1 MACMKDAW
9 TWQVLNAGSFR
20 LDGGGMFGIIPKSI
34 WSRWTSS
41 DEMNRVGLN
50 TNCLLLEQAGR
61 RVLVEAGC
69 GDKWTE
75 KERDIYQLE
84 RRSVV
89 DALREIDVEPESID
103 TVVTTHLHF
112 DHAGGLTTWDGRDPK
127 EMVAE
132 GISPRVVFPNAE
144 IVVQRQEWDYALAD
158 RSTMTRTYLRTHLDP
173 IADRVRLIDGAQEVL
188 PGIRVRPLVG
198 HTWGMHGIFIESAE
212 GTVVFPGDLL
222 PTVHHTHA
230 SSSPAYD
237 MLPFETMQTKAAF
250 LPEAA
255 QEGWILVLD
264 HEPATPVGRISQRER
279 GGYEVVPIT

>member
-1 MACMKDAW
+1 MAIMKDAW
-9 TWQVLNAGSFR
+9 SWNVLNAGSFR

-34 WSRWTSS
+34 WSRWTNS
-41 DEMNRVGLN
+41 DEANRVALN

-75 KERDIYQLE
+75 KERGIYQLE
-84 RRSVV
+84 HRSVV
-89 DALREIDVEPESID
+89 DALQEIDVAPESID

-127 EMVAE
+127 EMVAA
-132 GISPRVVFPNAE
+132 GTSPRLVFPNAE
-144 IVVQRQEWDYALAD
+144 VVVQRQEWDDALAD

-173 IADRVRLIDGAQEVL
+173 IADRVRMIDGPQEVL

-198 HTWGMHGIFIESAE
+198 HTWGMQGIFIESAE

-250 LPEAA
+250 LREAT
-255 QEGWILVLD
+255 QEDWILVLD
-264 HEPATPVGRISQRER
+264 HEPDTPVGRISRTER

>member
-1 MACMKDAW
+1 MSESW
-9 TWQVLNAGSFR
+9 TWKLLQAGRFR

-34 WSRWTSS
+34 WSKWTSA

-50 TNCLLLEQAGR
+50 TNCLLLERAGR

-75 KERDIYQLE
+75 KERSIYQLE
-84 RRSVV
+84 RRTVV

-112 DHAGGLTTWDGRDPK
+112 DHAGGLTSWDGRDPA
-127 EMVAE
+127 EMVAT
-132 GISPRVVFPNAE
+132 GTSPRVVFPNAE
-144 IVVQRQEWDYALAD
+144 IVVQRQEWDDALAN

-173 IADRVRLIDGAQEVL
+173 IADRVRLIDGPQEVL
-188 PGIRVRPLVG
+188 PGIHVRPLVG
-198 HTWGMHGIFIESAE
+198 HTWGMQGIFIDATE

-222 PTVHHTHA
+222 PTVHHAHA

-237 MLPFETMQTKAAF
+237 MLPFETMRTKASF
-250 LPEAA
+250 LPQAA
-255 QEGWILVLD
+255 EEGWILVLD
-264 HEPATPVGRISQRER
+264 HEPETPVTRISPAKY
-279 GGYEVVPIT
+279 GKFEVVPIL

>member
-9 TWQVLNAGSFR
+9 MWQVLNAGGFR

-41 DEMNRVGLN
+41 DKANRVDLN
-50 TNCLLLEQAGR
+50 TNCLLLEKAGR
-61 RVLVEAGC
+61 RVLVESGC

-144 IVVQRQEWDYALAD
+144 IVVQRQEWDDALAD

-198 HTWGMHGIFIESAE
+198 HTWGMQGIFIESAE

-237 MLPFETMQTKAAF
+237 MLPFETMQTKTAF
-250 LPEAA
+250 LPEAV
-255 QEGWILVLD
+255 QEDWILVLD
-264 HEPATPVGRISQRER
+264 HEPDTPVGRISRTER